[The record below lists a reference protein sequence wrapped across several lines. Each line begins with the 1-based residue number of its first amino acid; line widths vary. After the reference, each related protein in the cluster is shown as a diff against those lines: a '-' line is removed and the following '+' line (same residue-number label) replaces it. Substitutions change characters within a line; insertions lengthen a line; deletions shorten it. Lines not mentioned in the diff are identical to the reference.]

1 MSRSCYVEDIDND
14 WSAICWRGAVASS
27 IRGARGQAFLREL
40 LVGLDAM
47 PVKELIR
54 EYLVNESGEV
64 CAIGVVGRAR
74 GLDMLSVD
82 QDDPQAVG
90 SFFGIAGSLAAEIE
104 YINDDWWLPETTEER
119 WKRVRKWVVEN
130 IKTEERCERAELV
143 ET

>member
-1 MSRSCYVEDIDND
+1 MSRSCYAEDTDND
-14 WSAICWRGAVASS
+14 WVWVCWRGAVASS

-47 PVKELIR
+47 PVKELIK
-54 EYLVNESGEV
+54 EDLVNESGEV

-82 QDDPQAVG
+82 QGDPQAVG
-90 SFFGIAGSLAAEIE
+90 SFFGIAKALAAEIE
-104 YINDDWWLPETTEER
+104 YINEDWWLPETTKER

-130 IKTEERCERAELV
+130 IKTEEQQGLSVA
-143 ET
+143 